1 MITAPPQQGELTP
14 FGIVPKYVRFKV
26 DGIFDSGFYDY
37 DSTWGFG
44 RLSDA
49 QKLESLG
56 DLVSVLEFKIDD
68 IYAAPQVGQELE
80 KAAGQGFM
88 TSNWMDHNRQLF
100 PPLLLEPLVTFLT
113 TVL

>member
-68 IYAAPQVGQELE
+68 IYKAPQVGQELE
-80 KAAGQGFM
+80 KHAHHGFM
-88 TSNWMDHNRQLF
+88 TSHYMHQNQS
-100 PPLLLEPLVTFLT
+100 PSPALT
-113 TVL
+113 LH